1 MKNLFL
7 IGVTGFVIAQG
18 CATANKKTNVSQ
30 PPTAST
36 TKVTTAKVVT
46 SKNTTTATTA
56 KAEDQ
61 CAYDIEQAKSAI
73 NEKSPQYKSVGKVS
87 VKQKTLSQKASF
99 EDSDISVEFSEGGCA
114 HYNYSFHYS
123 NLSQKSF
130 TSDQAF
136 AKSIELLKATPVTT
150 EGADLIKTLVDNLQ
164 AAKLNKI
171 FRPPNKSYD
180 FPCGDAQCTLD
191 ASKKGHLVI
200 SYSFA
205 L

>member
-1 MKNLFL
+1 MKNLFF
-7 IGVTGFVIAQG
+7 IAVISLAIVQG
-18 CATANKKTNVSQ
+18 CATANKKTSTSPA
-30 PPTAST
+30 PPAA
-36 TKVTTAKVVT
+36 TAKVKAPKSGT
-46 SKNTTTATTA
+46 SETLSATA
-56 KAEDQ
+56 KTEAE
-61 CAYDIEQAKSAI
+61 CAYDFEQAKSAL
-73 NEKSPQYKSVGKVS
+73 NEKSPQYKFVGKVS
-87 VKQKTLSQKASF
+87 IKEKTLSQKASF
-99 EDSDISVEFSEGGCA
+99 EDSDISVEFSESGCA
-114 HYNYSFHYS
+114 HYNYSFHFS
-123 NLSQKSF
+123 HLSQKNF

-150 EGADLIKTLVDNLQ
+150 EGADLVKTLVSNLQ